1 MEVSRDRGRESGGG
15 DGVERKY
22 PGGTAG
28 RGERGRPRRSI
39 GGARRGRDGTARV
52 LGCGADCIAICREL
66 MDFFAKMPG
75 RVRVHALLDTYPV
88 DCSRASKAG

>member
-1 MEVSRDRGRESGGG
+1 MEVSRDRGRESG
-15 DGVERKY
+15 VERKY
-22 PGGTAG
+22 LGGMTG

-39 GGARRGRDGTARV
+39 GDARRGRDGTPRV
-52 LGCGADCIAICREL
+52 LGCGADCTAICREL

-75 RVRVHALLDTYPV
+75 GVRVHALLDTYPV